1 MTIVSTVTSPW
12 LAVAAGMLT
21 VGAPC
26 VLPMLPV
33 VLGASVGGGAAVQRT
48 RPLFIA
54 LGFALSFAVVALLFS
69 TFTHVLGVSQEGLR
83 RSAAVILLLFGVL
96 MVWPRPF
103 QWLSQSTGG
112 LINRVA
118 GLGMGSGGGNGS
130 GLLLG
135 MSLGA
140 VWTPCAGPVLASIL
154 TLIAT
159 EPPGLGTAVLLLAYS
174 TGAALPM
181 LVIAYGGQAAAT
193 RVRRIARHAHRI
205 QQVFGVVVIAV
216 ALAMLWE
223 VDGLITA
230 WLTQFMP
237 SSRTAL

>member
-1 MTIVSTVTSPW
+1 M
-12 LAVAAGMLT
+12 
-21 VGAPC
+21 
-26 VLPMLPV
+26 
-33 VLGASVGGGAAVQRT
+33 
-48 RPLFIA
+48 
-54 LGFALSFAVVALLFS
+54 
-69 TFTHVLGVSQEGLR
+69 LGVSQEGLR

-103 QWLSQSTGG
+103 QWLSQSAGG

-174 TGAALPM
+174 TGAAVPM

-230 WLTQFMP
+230 WLTQFMA
-237 SSRTAL
+237 SSRDAL